1 MTIPQRALVP
11 LLGPAVLAV
20 ALAAPA
26 TAATSQ
32 ADRASKPNTATVA
45 SKPSKPGKPG
55 KPGKTHKDLAPDR
68 FCFQADLP
76 LVGAEPP
83 KTDLLYCY
91 DFGSSWH

>member
-55 KPGKTHKDLAPDR
+55 KTHKDLAPDR

>member
-32 ADRASKPNTATVA
+32 ANRASKPNTATVA
-45 SKPSKPGKPG
+45 SKPSKPG

>member
-1 MTIPQRALVP
+1 VTIPQRALVP

-32 ADRASKPNTATVA
+32 ANRASKPNTATVA
-45 SKPSKPGKPG
+45 SKPSKPG